1 MAERLGAG
9 QESPADPSNTR
20 RNKPTTEGTFGRSR
34 GRPGRTVVLGGGLG
48 TCNWPGPYAPARSRH
63 ALPRSFWRWIRGCE
77 PAIHR
82 QNGHG
87 AEGVGFE
94 PTVPEGT
101 HALQACRFGRSRIPP
116 GVTVPSVFRPPL
128 GAVAGSCATG
138 TREPSQGR
146 KAAALSGP
154 FRVPQSSLAA
164 APNGGPRCR

>member
-1 MAERLGAG
+1 WTPSKRATTGPQTFLPHDSPSQSHAERTSFEQPSVAAAG
-9 QESPADPSNTR
+9 PKQQEAGHVAVP
-20 RNKPTTEGTFGRSR
+20 GF
-34 GRPGRTVVLGGGLG
+34 RPEHSGWL
-48 TCNWPGPYAPARSRH
+48 
-63 ALPRSFWRWIRGCE
+63 
-77 PAIHR
+77 
-82 QNGHG
+82 

-94 PTVPEGT
+94 PTVGCPT

-154 FRVPQSSLAA
+154 SRVPQSSLAA
-164 APNGGPRCR
+164 APNGGP